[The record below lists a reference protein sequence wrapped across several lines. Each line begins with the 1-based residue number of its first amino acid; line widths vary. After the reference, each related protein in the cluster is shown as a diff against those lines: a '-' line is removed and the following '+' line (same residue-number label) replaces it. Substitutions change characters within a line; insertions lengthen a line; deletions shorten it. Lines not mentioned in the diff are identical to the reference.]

1 MNTVHSHRNLK
12 ILDFDIEN
20 RPLSYGG
27 QDFTFSDITA
37 IAASWANEKK
47 VHVWALGEVSTEEML
62 SEFKKLY
69 DQADIVTGHYIRN
82 HDLPIIN
89 GALVEF
95 GMQPLSPKLTSDTK
109 NDLLKFSGIS
119 KSQESLGAM
128 FDLPQ
133 PKFQMNQV
141 AWRMGNRLTPEG
153 IALTKKRVIYDV
165 KQHKALREYL
175 IANNLLGKAKVWHN
189 GK

>member
-1 MNTVHSHRNLK
+1 MNILQTKRKLR

-27 QDFTFSDITA
+27 QDFTFSDVTC
-37 IAASWANEKK
+37 IAASWTDSKK
-47 VHVWALGEVSTEEML
+47 VEVWALGEVSTEEML
-62 SEFKKLY
+62 LNFKELY
-69 DQADIVTGHYIRN
+69 DQADMVTGHYIRN
-82 HDLPIIN
+82 HDLPIVN

-95 GMQPLSPKLTSDTK
+95 GLEPLGPKLSSDTK
-109 NDLLKFSGIS
+109 NDLLKFKGVS

-133 PKFQMNQV
+133 SKFQMNQV
-141 AWRMGNRLTPEG
+141 AWRAGNRLTPEG
-153 IALTKKRVIYDV
+153 IALTKKRAADDV

-175 IANNLLGKAKVWHN
+175 IANNLLGEAKMWYGN
-189 GK
+189 